1 MRGVQIVSL
10 KSVQGLKAHLSL
22 PQTAL
27 NFELLPAVLRRAL
40 VRRSRTRR
48 TARVPW
54 LIPVQL
60 TSRCGHG
67 GERWLRLTAPP
78 FGLFLPLWGPIG
90 TVLAHSRLTA

>member
-60 TSRCGHG
+60 TSRCGPQL
-67 GERWLRLTAPP
+67 ERPTLTSDVGRVVVGASAAPAREP
-78 FGLFLPLWGPIG
+78 RAAW
-90 TVLAHSRLTA
+90 V

>member
-1 MRGVQIVSL
+1 MRGVQSVSI
-10 KSVQGLKAHLSL
+10 KNIEGLKAHLSL
-22 PQTAL
+22 PQRAL

-78 FGLFLPLWGPIG
+78 
-90 TVLAHSRLTA
+90 